1 MAEGGRIRGGICEL
15 LDLIEEHRGA
25 LEYDYRTRFPGITDG
40 LDGVPAQM
48 GWGETLRMVHI
59 LRADPSSAL
68 ASAMA
73 GWDYPIS
80 REALAI
86 LDLYDLT
93 MAANSD
99 PKKRPKPNSGR
110 PFDTSSKTTRRVGK
124 TDGRTREEIVA
135 ILNAMGHQIPV

>member
-1 MAEGGRIRGGICEL
+1 M
-15 LDLIEEHRGA
+15 
-25 LEYDYRTRFPGITDG
+25 EYDFRTRFSGITDG

-48 GWGETLRMVHI
+48 GWGEAGRQVAI

-68 ASAMA
+68 ASALA
-73 GWDYPIS
+73 GWEYPIS

-99 PKKRPKPNSGR
+99 PKKRPKPHSGR

-135 ILNAMGHQIPV
+135 ILNAMGHQMPV